1 VARGAI
7 ARLYDVDDDS
17 VIFKRF
23 NIKSRYDSATVTF
36 RAKQGKL
43 IDLQKMHESIWA
55 TRLSGGTRSGVICLE
70 VSAEGTV
77 SQSGDKTILK
87 IDGTDQYFVLVSD
100 VRAKPEDAKA
110 GAFKALLQAVAG
122 GQENVSITG
131 FVDGWVGRW
140 PGVLARPAARQPRLM
155 VTRFQAVKQE
165 EK

>member
-1 VARGAI
+1 
-7 ARLYDVDDDS
+7 VDDDS

-77 SQSGDKTILK
+77 FQSGDKTILK